1 MCKQALAFVVVVSAV
16 VQALPARAAGTIT
29 GLTLSL
35 PAIKTCVAET
45 VTVNGTGE
53 CATFSVNFGD
63 GQKLLVLRP
72 PANPIK
78 FPATFHHTYS
88 KLGTYKVEADG
99 GSTCPGVA
107 SETVQ
112 VAAGPWITSMFTLG
126 FFFSFDATPGALVIL
141 QGENFGNVPGQAWIH
156 LERDGKPANYQLE
169 VTPND
174 WGDTFAAGIVPSISG
189 VLDQQATFTVV
200 AQCGA
205 TSNTVSG
212 SFVAARDVVD
222 LAYVGD
228 PPPTGTH
235 WYRWFQCTMSTG
247 PTGGDMCEDLG
258 NEGWPGECGCCAEF
272 GTGGGGSLGNLAG
285 YHAVGW
291 SFNGHPGHDHFRIDD
306 ALRNGWVLLSTSADW
321 ITQLGYGGQVSVD
334 PGWTSAPGTSQP
346 ELQVN
351 WYVNACGAIL
361 YSGHMFIT
369 GPLGVP
375 Y

>member
-45 VTVNGTGE
+45 VAVNGTGQ

-88 KLGTYKVEADG
+88 KLGTYKIEADG

-141 QGENFGNVPGQAWIH
+141 QGENFGNMPGQAWIH

-174 WGDTFAAGIVPSISG
+174 WGDTFVGGLSRVSPASSISRRLSPWSPNAAPPAIQCREASWPRG
-189 VLDQQATFTVV
+189 TWWISPMSAILLRQALIGTAGSSAPCRPDRPAATCARIRETKVGRGNADVVQSLEPAAAAVLATWP
-200 AQCGA
+200 AIMRSAGA
-205 TSNTVSG
+205 LMVTRATTTSG
-212 SFVAARDVVD
+212 SMMRCETAGFSSR
-222 LAYVGD
+222 
-228 PPPTGTH
+228 PPPIGLH
-235 WYRWFQCTMSTG
+235 S
-247 PTGGDMCEDLG
+247 
-258 NEGWPGECGCCAEF
+258 
-272 GTGGGGSLGNLAG
+272 
-285 YHAVGW
+285 
-291 SFNGHPGHDHFRIDD
+291 
-306 ALRNGWVLLSTSADW
+306 SA
-321 ITQLGYGGQVSVD
+321 T
-334 PGWTSAPGTSQP
+334 A
-346 ELQVN
+346 
-351 WYVNACGAIL
+351 AK
-361 YSGHMFIT
+361 
-369 GPLGVP
+369 
-375 Y
+375 